1 MSKKHIAIFAVFALL
16 SVMIIPPA
24 RAAEDDAVIRDIVF
38 PTEATVTFTDDFG
51 EPRSGHAHEG
61 IDMMGPKMTPLY
73 AAVDGRVQSVNIP
86 EKSWGMAIVLQDDDG
101 YTYHYLHVNN
111 DTPGTDDGQ
120 GGPEYAYAPGIE
132 RRARVTRG
140 QLIGWMGDS
149 GNAEDIASHLHFEIR
164 FDGVALN
171 PYPSLMAA
179 LNKEANGTVNYD
191 VDPSTPPSDGVAQ
204 GDTVNYDVKIA
215 LDASPNIN
223 TDKGLV
229 TEDGDAPC
237 ESGSLVKSPLT
248 SAVYYCGANGKRYVF
263 PNDRIYFTW
272 YDDFDEVTE
281 ITTEELAAI
290 PLGGNVTYKPGSKMV
305 KIESLPNVYAVEQ
318 GGVLRWVKS
327 PSVAAILYGD
337 EWAKNVDDLSDAFFG
352 NYKFGADIDY
362 VN

>member
-1 MSKKHIAIFAVFALL
+1 MSFRKPAILTLFALL
-16 SVMIIPPA
+16 SVMIMPTA
-24 RAAEDDAVIRDIVF
+24 HAAEDDAVIRDIVF
-38 PTEATVTFTDDFG
+38 PTERTVTFIDDFG
-51 EPRSGHAHEG
+51 AERAGHAHEG
-61 IDMMGPKMTPLY
+61 IDLMGEKMTPLY
-73 AAVDGRVQSVNIP
+73 AAVDGRVSYIVIP
-86 EKSWGMAIVLQDDDG
+86 EASWGYAVVLRDDDG

-111 DTPGTDDGQ
+111 DTPGTDDGE
-120 GGPEYAYAPGIE
+120 GGTEYAYAPGIE
-132 RRARVTRG
+132 RNAKVTKG

-149 GNAEDIASHLHFEIR
+149 GNAEGIASHLHFEIR

-191 VDPSTPPSDGVAQ
+191 V
-204 GDTVNYDVKIA
+204 KIA
-215 LDASPNIN
+215 LSASPNIN

-229 TEDGDAPC
+229 AEDGDAPC

-248 SAVYYCGANGKRYVF
+248 SAVYYCGANGKRFVF

-281 ITTEELAAI
+281 ITAEELAAI